1 MANDKKFIVKNG
13 LQSQENVVIGSTT
26 DNATDKLQVTG
37 SSKFVGAVDVA
48 QSTAGT
54 PTAKFTNSAGP
65 SSLIAEFV
73 GDSESI
79 QIINSTAGDY
89 SILNTGQNNGIN
101 LYADTDGVEI
111 KYNGITDVE
120 FNAAGI
126 DFKREPTYLGDVFW
140 NAGNDGAGSGLDAD
154 LIDGLDSTQF
164 LRSDQDDVMN
174 GSLTING
181 DLTVSGNTT
190 TINTEEI
197 KLADNLITLNSNFT
211 GATPSENA
219 GIEIERGSV
228 EVNATFQWLEGSDKW
243 EMGGPSQ
250 GLVLGDSSNRQG
262 SITSYANSFILEAGG
277 ASGVSNGTT
286 YLSGKLGSTAAEAG
300 IASFYNQGTGVSY
313 GEMRY
318 NGVPKLRTEAAGIVT
333 DGGARIQGNA
343 TVGTGLAGASIT
355 MDGVGSNGTI
365 YSSAGEI
372 GFLNASFN
380 YAINV
385 DTAGD
390 IQVRDDIYAQK
401 FIDTND
407 NAYEVV
413 PSEASVLNNID
424 LEGALRHKGE
434 VDTYIDFPS
443 SDQIGFT
450 LGGVQYGLMTNAS
463 FQYTG
468 DVIADRFIDRNNN
481 AFFADPAGTS
491 ELNSANFYSGTA
503 NNAVN
508 IGISATERFNIDVTD
523 SQGYI
528 RYIQD
533 ETNGTDHSVNFEII
547 SSGIGLNRFNFN
559 KNINVGSNSVSGGF
573 GVFSEGAY
581 APIYYDYDDETY
593 FADFNNVLNSINMA
607 GTIEGGNG
615 TAALPTYTF
624 GSDVNTGMFRG
635 AADRLDF
642 SAGGNVELQVNTTY
656 TSAPGSFRAPIFYDS
671 NDTAYYTNPKS
682 TSVMARIELDDYI
695 QHKGDTNNYFGFA
708 ANDTFRVWTNAV
720 QRLNIDNDSADF
732 GVDVYAPKYYDSNAV
747 TYYAEPG
754 STSVLNNISI
764 DDYVIHNGDINTYVG
779 FDAADQ
785 FGVWT
790 NAVKRLNITNT
801 AATFTNNVYAPTFFT
816 NDYLVHNGD
825 TNTYVGFDAAD
836 QFGVWTAGVKQ
847 IAVNTTSADINLDT
861 NVTGALDV
869 TGRST
874 LGNSLTRPAD
884 LADLSNS
891 AARIGGSNVHLH
903 IASLSAVGNEAVAI
917 QAGRESDDTSFP
929 LAMQPN
935 GGNVSIGTLTAGATL
950 TVNKTTVQGNNPFAA
965 GTSLLSLGD
974 AGTVDLS
981 VRTDSFGN
989 IYYINDNG
997 GDQIWYDSGASG
1009 KFAIFNSG
1017 DIVAGGDSFINANP
1031 DATTNFI
1038 TTPGANKFHSAG
1050 GISIEGKNS
1059 LLSIYQADGANTAI
1073 NEATFLGVN
1082 ELGFSAG
1089 GGFFMD
1095 DTATIKVRGNKDVST
1110 TGNMYAAR
1118 YYDTGNNSYYV
1129 DPAGSSVM
1137 NNIGIDDYITHNGDT
1152 NTYFGF
1158 SAADTFRIFTG
1169 GTQRVNIDNDSAN
1182 FAQNVYAPRYYDSN
1196 DNAYYVDPN
1205 GTSVLGTIE
1214 LDDYIQHKGNTDA
1227 YFGFAANNNYK
1238 LFTNGVERFNVDANS
1253 ADFSVNVYAPRYY
1266 DSNDTTY
1273 YVDPATISVMNNVS
1287 FGVAGGGA
1295 NTKGR
1300 FISIEGNT
1308 DASGE
1313 GSGRIFFAE
1322 HNSSTA
1328 SMDRYGMSLAYQGGS
1343 ASINSVTGQP
1353 VTLNGTS
1360 NGTWALIGHDD
1371 SVNGLWAMRGP
1382 RDAGY
1387 VEARGSFR
1395 APIFYDSNNTAYY
1408 TDPASTS
1415 VMNVVRAN
1423 QLQLDGSTY
1432 TIDSPSGDYGS
1443 IKVDGAKGGFAGY
1456 IIRDDWGFISDGA
1469 TTSGLYNDTR
1479 NEWSLKSTDNNRTE
1493 IFANGVAQ
1501 LSAENGYAAANNS
1514 FRSPIYYPPSG
1525 TTRFLDLDSVNGAES
1540 LKIGGEIFREGFAA
1554 NNGVDNKFLT
1564 AQDENQWI
1572 WNTASN
1578 WGIAWATNTTSAYRH
1593 AQFGDNM
1600 ISFVGAGTVRAAI
1613 DLDSGNAYF
1622 QNEVSAGNFALSAGG
1637 ENISLNP
1644 QYGSGLAD
1652 TVLFDGTAYWEKR
1665 NTAPLQGNE
1674 SNNILT
1680 SEYVKNGDGPFSS
1693 SYAVRTNQYR
1703 VFYSDMILVEP
1714 GEEIY
1719 GEFWTR
1725 VISGSG
1731 GRTYYGVEQYD
1742 KDKKPIAPNTGCVY
1756 FVAGGTI
1763 TTSTS
1768 WQKFSAYHTIPTS
1781 HTPYDGSD
1789 GTGVKYIRM
1798 RVLMNHSTGGA
1809 LREYGPPILKRVDVQ
1824 SKLYTQESLYVGT
1837 DAVIVGDLTVDDITA
1852 DIVDASTFR
1861 DKTNTARYMD
1871 PVSGGSIAGNWN
1883 FNNGNIQNVNSLTIA
1898 DPGPNEGI
1906 EWLGGSGWKIYE
1918 SPDNLTTNSGGNLQI
1933 VQGTTSRARFNTSGD
1948 IIAGRYVDAT
1958 RFRDSN
1964 NAAYYADPASTSI
1977 FAALSLRTGGLKLE
1991 RGYGDNAIWFNGTTD
2006 ANHALWNQYQGGPGA
2021 RGAAGSGGFDGMYW
2035 NTYQGL
2041 RVRGGLA
2048 GIYDIARFNTDGGGN
2063 GNAHYVQLYANNV
2076 EQLGTRGGYAFANNS
2091 MRSPLFYDSNNTAYY
2106 GDFASTSVVNV
2117 IRANQIQ
2124 LDGATYLIDSA
2135 SGDYGSIQVSGEKA
2149 GWAGYS
2155 INGQWNF
2162 MSSGATTAGIYNDT
2176 DNEWAIQFAQNSDVQ
2191 IYYNGTW
2198 EERSRSG
2205 YMEARGSYRAPIFYD
2220 SNDTGFYVNPNAASR
2235 LRGLTTVDVIT
2246 TPGVTGYSGSLTSKD
2261 NRVIEPN
2268 EDTASQLKFGFTS
2281 WANNNTAPYA
2291 DYLHLR
2297 SYGDASGGS
2306 DNLLMF
2312 KKSGRGMRLWQ
2323 QTWNSGTAYSAYSDI
2338 AIYNASP
2345 GGGANASFYASVFYD
2360 SDDTAY
2366 KIDPNGASH
2375 IKHLEVA
2382 GNVNSSTYS
2391 NAAIEVREYNYGG
2404 VQADTYAIAP
2414 RIAFHWGGLVA
2425 SQIAMASSGEIRI
2438 INNPGTGYESF
2449 RANNITAEAAM
2460 YAQIFYDRNNTTYYT
2475 DPASTSVMS
2484 SLDIRGE
2491 IYNDGW
2497 FRSDTAGTGMYSTP
2511 YAQHWYASSSTNWR
2525 LYGTG
2530 NTQSIQ
2536 MATSGNNVRGYMY
2549 ADNSNNIGF
2558 LNQSGSWALRTNSG
2572 TTEIYGNLYA
2582 NIMYDRNN
2590 TAYYSDPNG
2599 TSNLSR
2605 VNINAESYMN
2615 TQKSWVASDHGHG
2628 VYGLYSSTRYQHV
2641 WSMGTSYNLPANG
2654 SDTSGPAG
2662 NLYGIAWTH
2671 TNVGG
2676 ESKSGL
2682 SHQALFMINGT
2693 TTSAVGDGMWTRGIS
2708 TSTNSMR
2715 APIFYDTN
2723 NTAYYFD
2730 GASINSTRFEGV
2742 SSRTKAHMALSGQT
2756 RSSAEY
2762 YMARPRITSDSNYW
2776 TGSMGWGTID
2786 MNTVADWGSGFIDS
2800 WSNPANQPAG
2810 TSHWVG
2816 TQAYHYTNGSS
2827 RYGWQMVSGPVENLR
2842 FRTTWPGFRAWR
2854 TIPVLGVNSNNDA
2867 AMYASIYYDT
2877 NNTGYY
2883 CDPSSFSNLNTGIR
2897 ATEIYTRSWFR
2908 NDAAQTGMYNQATG
2922 AHSYSYQGQYWAV
2935 TGNNNSSS
2943 MSLQL
2948 RAANN
2953 GTMCRWMYG
2962 DRTYMGDL
2970 NAAGQWALQTR
2981 HTDGYSPSIRFVE
2994 SANESWTGD
3003 PGNDVGKI
3011 EYHSNRFYI
3020 VAGANSNRICQF
3032 RKDNSDKSYVDN
3044 NGLYVGTATSAR
3056 WADLAERYSAD
3067 AIYDNAT
3074 VMGINIDGDS
3084 EVTLWQP
3091 GMPLAGVIST
3101 NPAVQMNDMGIE
3113 PGSTSTKAKM
3123 NPFIALKGRIPCLVS
3138 QPVKKGQ
3145 WVIPD
3150 VDGKAKGVDYG
3161 TPGINSYEII
3171 GIAVG
3176 NSENGEVEVKV

>member
-37 SSKFVGAVDVA
+37 SSKFAGAVDVA

-101 LYADTDGVEI
+101 LYADTDGIEI

-243 EMGGPSQ
+243 EIGGPSQ

-343 TVGTGLAGASIT
+343 IIGTGLAGASIT
-355 MDGVGSNGTI
+355 MDGVGNNGTI

-380 YAINV
+380 YAIKV
-385 DTAGD
+385 DAAGD

-413 PSEASVLNNID
+413 PSQISVLNNID

-503 NNAVN
+503 NNSVN

-533 ETNGTDHSVNFEII
+533 ETNGTDHSVNFEIV
-547 SSGIGLNRFNFN
+547 SSSIGLNRFNFN

-635 AADRLDF
+635 AADRLNF
-642 SAGGNVELQVNTTY
+642 SAGGNDELQVYTTY
-656 TSAPGSFRAPIFYDS
+656 VNASGSFRAPIFYDS
-671 NDTAYYTNPKS
+671 DDTAYYTNPKS

-695 QHKGDTNNYFGFA
+695 QHKGDTNNYFGFGA
-708 ANDTFRVWTNAV
+708 VDTFRVWTNAV

-732 GVDVYAPKYYDSNAV
+732 GIDVYAPKYYDSNSV

-754 STSVLNNISI
+754 ATSILNNISI
-764 DDYVIHNGDINTYVG
+764 DDYVIHNGDTNTYVG

-847 IAVNTTSADINLDT
+847 IAVNATSVDINLDT

-874 LGNSLTRPAD
+874 LGNSLTRPAS

-917 QAGRESDDTSFP
+917 QSGRESDDASFP

-935 GGNVSIGTLTAGATL
+935 GGNVSIGTLAADATL

-989 IYYINDNG
+989 IYYVNDNG

-1038 TTPGANKFHSAG
+1038 ATPGANKFHSAG

-1118 YYDTGNNSYYV
+1118 YYDGDNGAYYV
-1129 DPAGSSVM
+1129 DPASTSIM
-1137 NNIGIDDYITHNGDT
+1137 NRIDLNDYIRHNGDT

-1158 SAADTFRIFTG
+1158 SAADTFKIFTG

-1182 FAQNVYAPRYYDSN
+1182 FAQDVYAPKYYDSN

-1205 GTSVLGTIE
+1205 STSVLGTIE

-1266 DSNDTTY
+1266 DNNDTTY
-1273 YVDPATISVMNNVS
+1273 YVDPATVSVMNNIS

-1295 NTKGR
+1295 NVKSR
-1300 FISIEGNT
+1300 FLSIEGNT

-1322 HNSSTA
+1322 HNSTVA
-1328 SMDRYGMSLAYQGGS
+1328 QQDAYGMSLAYQGGS
-1343 ASINSVTGQP
+1343 ATINSVTGQP

-1360 NGTWALIGHDD
+1360 NGTWALIGHDNN
-1371 SVNGLWAMRGP
+1371 VNGLWAMRGP

-1408 TDPASTS
+1408 TNPASTS

-1423 QLQLDGSTY
+1423 QFQVDGSTY

-1443 IKVDGAKGGFAGY
+1443 IRVDGAKGGFAGY
-1456 IIRDDWGFISDGA
+1456 MISDDWGFISDGTA
-1469 TTSGLYNDTR
+1469 TAGIYNDTR
-1479 NEWSLKSTDNNRTE
+1479 NEWSLLATDNGATTLY
-1493 IFANGVAQ
+1493 ANGLAQ

-1514 FRSPIYYPPSG
+1514 FRSPIYYPPAG
-1525 TTRFLDLDSVNGAES
+1525 TTRFLDLDSTNGSES

-1554 NNGVDNKFLT
+1554 DNGADNKFLT

-1652 TVLFDGTAYWEKR
+1652 TTLFDGTAYWEKR

-1693 SYAVRTNQYR
+1693 SYVVRTNQYR

-1714 GEEIY
+1714 GEEVY

-1731 GRTYYGVEQYD
+1731 GRTYYGIERYD
-1742 KDKKPIAPNTGCVY
+1742 KDKKPVGGNTGTSY
-1756 FVAGGTI
+1756 FVAGGTV

-1789 GTGVKYIRM
+1789 GAGVKYIRM

-1837 DAVIVGDLTVDDITA
+1837 DATIVGDLTVDDITA
-1852 DIVDASTFR
+1852 DVIDGNIFRDRSDTTYYLDPASTGTSIKVRGEISNPSIWINDGDGVNNYNENIRLFAA
-1861 DKTNTARYMD
+1861 TNG
-1871 PVSGGSIAGNWN
+1871 VS
-1883 FNNGNIQNVNSLTIA
+1883 TIA
-1898 DPGPNEGI
+1898 FNASGTGGVPVTSILGYADRLETRYGTAWQQRIYNNRI
-1906 EWLGGSGWKIYE
+1906 EA
-1918 SPDNLTTNSGGNLQI
+1918 
-1933 VQGTTSRARFNTSGD
+1933 VGD
-1948 IIAGRYVDAT
+1948 MRAT
-1958 RFRDSN
+1958 RFYDRNDT
-1964 NAAYYADPASTSI
+1964 AYYADPASTSI
-1977 FAALSLRTGGLKLE
+1977 FNKLHIGSSISFGDGGDPDISTTSILATTKVVTPRLVFLNDALGDDNYIEHTDTNSAYTVTGRQMGAWFTFTGDKIAPTLANSAGIVASGLLTSYVE
-1991 RGYGDNAIWFNGTTD
+1991 
-2006 ANHALWNQYQGGPGA
+2006 
-2021 RGAAGSGGFDGMYW
+2021 AAG
-2035 NTYQGL
+2035 
-2041 RVRGGLA
+2041 
-2048 GIYDIARFNTDGGGN
+2048 DIRA
-2063 GNAHYVQLYANNV
+2063 
-2076 EQLGTRGGYAFANNS
+2076 
-2091 MRSPLFYDSNNTAYY
+2091 PIFYDNNDTAYY
-2106 GDFASTSVVNV
+2106 GDFASTSIVNV

-2162 MSSGATTAGIYNDT
+2162 MSNGATAAGIYNDT
-2176 DNEWAIQFAQNSDVQ
+2176 NNDWAIQFAQNSDVQ

-2220 SNDTGFYVNPNAASR
+2220 SNDTGFYANPNGTSR
-2235 LRGLTTVDVIT
+2235 FRGLTVIDDIT
-2246 TPGVTGYSGSLTSKD
+2246 APGITGSSGSLRTKD

-2268 EDTASQLKFGFTS
+2268 EDTAGEMKFGFTS
-2281 WANNNTAPYA
+2281 WNNNNAAPYA

-2297 SYGDASGGS
+2297 SYTDASGGS

-2312 KKSGRGMRLWQ
+2312 NKSSRGMRLWQ

-2360 SDDTAY
+2360 SDDTSY
-2366 KIDPNGASH
+2366 KIDPNGVSH
-2375 IKHLEVA
+2375 IQHLEVA

-2391 NAAIEVREYNYGG
+2391 NAAIEIREYNYGG
-2404 VQADTYAIAP
+2404 PQADTYAIAP
-2414 RIAFHWGGLVA
+2414 RIGFHWGNRVA
-2425 SQIAMASSGEIRI
+2425 SQIAMASNGEIRI
-2438 INNPGTGYESF
+2438 INNPGTGYENF
-2449 RANNITAEAAM
+2449 RASNITAEAVM
-2460 YAQIFYDRNNTTYYT
+2460 YAQIFYDRNNTGYYT
-2475 DPASTSVMS
+2475 DPASTSVMN
-2484 SLDIRGE
+2484 SLDVRGE

-2497 FRSDTAGTGMYSTP
+2497 FRSDTGGRGMYSTP
-2511 YAQHWYASSSTNWR
+2511 YAQHWYASSSTDWR

-2536 MATSGNNVRGYMY
+2536 FATSGNNIRGHVY
-2549 ADNSNNIGF
+2549 ADNGNNIGF
-2558 LNQSGSWALRTNSG
+2558 LNQSGSWNLRTSSSEVYSYRNF
-2572 TTEIYGNLYA
+2572 YA
-2582 NIMYDRNN
+2582 PIMYDTNN
-2590 TAYYSDPNG
+2590 TAYYSNPNG

-2605 VNINAESYMN
+2605 VNINAQSYMD
-2615 TQKSWVASDHGHG
+2615 TQKSWVAGNYGHG

-2730 GASINSTRFEGV
+2730 GASVNSTRFEGV
-2742 SSRTKAHMALSGQT
+2742 SSRTKAQIGLSGQT
-2756 RSSAEY
+2756 RSSAET
-2762 YMARPRITSDSNYW
+2762 YMRRPNYTSDTNYW
-2776 TGSMGWGTID
+2776 TGAAGWGRTD
-2786 MNTVADWGSGFIDS
+2786 MNTVADWGSGFFDT

-2827 RYGWQMVSGPVENLR
+2827 RNGWQMAGGPIENLR
-2842 FRTTWPGFRAWR
+2842 FRSTWGGFRAWR
-2854 TIPVLGVNSNNDA
+2854 TIPVLGVNNDNGA
-2867 AMYASIYYDT
+2867 AMYASIYYDS

-2883 CDPSSFSNLNTGIR
+2883 CDPSSFSNFNTGIR
-2897 ATEIYTRSWFR
+2897 ATEIYSRSWFR
-2908 NDAAQTGMYNQATG
+2908 NDNAATGMYNQATG
-2922 AHSYSYQGQYWAV
+2922 SHSYSYQAQYWAV
-2935 TGNNNSSS
+2935 TGNNNASS

-2994 SANESWTGD
+2994 SANETWTGNV
-3003 PGNDVGKI
+3003 GNDVGKI
-3011 EYHSNRFYI
+3011 EYHANRFYI
-3020 VAGANSNRICQF
+3020 VSGGNSDRIVQF
-3032 RKDNSDKSYVDN
+3032 RRDGSDKSYVN
-3044 NGLYVGTATSAR
+3044 NDGLYVGTATSAR

-3084 EVTLWQP
+3084 EVTLWQT